1 MSDRPSPAPAP
12 TKPYRLACDVHTHT
26 LASRHAY
33 STLAENVQAAAD
45 AGLELLG
52 SADHFGSMINPAG
65 DLRSVQHLI
74 NCEIWPRSWHG
85 VTLLRACEADI
96 MDLAGHLYGWD
107 NPITLGITGK
117 KLSAPTTLKDYVF
130 SRLDYVVASIHNNDP
145 MLGAPIAATTQMY
158 VNALEDP
165 KVLILGH
172 TGRAGVPFDVDEVL
186 TVAKEKGKLI
196 EINEHSLEGRHAG
209 ASHNHCLRIAER
221 CAEMGVMVSTSTDAH
236 LCNAIG
242 QYRRVRELLEEVHF
256 PEELIATRDAKTF
269 LAVAK
274 RAIGFAM

>member
-1 MSDRPSPAPAP
+1 MTDHTFQPSRPDRL
-12 TKPYRLACDVHTHT
+12 RLACDVHTHT

-33 STLAENVQAAAD
+33 STIAENVHAAAA

-74 NCEIWPRSWHG
+74 NCEIWPRSWEN

-96 MDLAGHLYGWD
+96 MDTEGHLYGWD
-107 NPITLGITGK
+107 IPIDQGITGK
-117 KLSAPTTLKDYVF
+117 RLDAPTTLKDYVF
-130 SRLDYVVASIHNNDP
+130 GRLDYVVASIHNDDL
-145 MLGAPIAATTQMY
+145 MQGASLAATTQMY

-172 TGRAGVPFDVDEVL
+172 AGRAGVPFDLDEVL

-196 EINEHSLEGRHAG
+196 EINEHSLEGRRAA
-209 ASHNHCLRIAER
+209 ASHERCRKLAER
-221 CAEMGVMVSTSTDAH
+221 CAEMGVMVATSTDAH
-236 LCNAIG
+236 LCCAIG
-242 QYRRVRELLEEVHF
+242 RFPRVRGLLDEVDF
-256 PEELIATRDAKTF
+256 PQDLVATREARTF
-269 LAVAK
+269 LEVARRAV
-274 RAIGFAM
+274 GLSL